1 MSPRLVVLA
10 VLALAPA
17 SLAQLTEKEAVAQVK
32 ADCKA
37 QLGEFKAL
45 GKAAL
50 ASLDADLKI
59 VEASLDENTT
69 VSSFGNA
76 VLSASTD
83 WLDTVHEAWSTALQ
97 QMALSTTTA
106 LGQFANGGQLEGIY
120 PASLYSG
127 AGGVLDLQRK
137 ALAKSLAKLRDGAA
151 KRLAKCAAL
160 AAKDAG
166 LLLTTRLELPALR
179 IMKGA
184 NQGELQSMDDGVGLD
199 LVLAVSAEDTS
210 DDGFLGVTGVCAS
223 LDIVTV
229 AWFRGFAADDSADVE
244 PAVSGRFTATFSG
257 LKEGAYTVSATRVI
271 AVFEA
276 AGEIGLR

>member
-10 VLALAPA
+10 VLVLATA
-17 SLAQLTEKEAVAQVK
+17 SLAQLTEKQAVAQVK
-32 ADCKA
+32 ADCKE
-37 QLGEFKAL
+37 QLAEFKAL

-59 VEASLDENTT
+59 VEAGLDEATT

-76 VLSASTD
+76 VLSAHTD

-106 LGQFANGGQLEGIY
+106 LGQFANGSQLEGIY
-120 PASLYSG
+120 PGSLYSG
-127 AGGVLDLQRK
+127 AGGVLDLHRK

-179 IMKGA
+179 LMKGA
-184 NQGELQSMDDGVGLD
+184 NQGELQSMDDGLGLD
-199 LVLAVSAEDTS
+199 LVLAVSAADTS

-229 AWFRGFAADDSADVE
+229 RWFRGFAADDSVDVE
-244 PAVSGRFTATFSG
+244 PALSGRFTATFSG